1 MDGPFKLGTH
11 ILGVEDVEQDH
22 LVAVEAQRLDGADD
36 ALGRL
41 PEVGDDQHHAAA
53 LQELLEVAHGLGEI
67 GAGARFGLFQ
77 TGQQTMQLALPRR
90 GADIVADLVVEGN
103 QPGGIALAVDGQI
116 EERRGE
122 VAGVI
127 HFVDAMGAELHRVAG
142 VEQDRQQ
149 AVGFAA
155 KALQIH
161 PLGSGVDVPIDV
173 AEIVAGSV
181 GAIFGELLAET
192 EVGRAVQAG
201 DEAIDH
207 GLGDQ
212 IEAGD
217 AGEDGGIEEAL

>member
-1 MDGPFKLGTH
+1 M
-11 ILGVEDVEQDH
+11 EQDH
-22 LVAVEAQRLDGADD
+22 FVAVEAQRLDGADN
-36 ALGRL
+36 AFGRL

-67 GAGARFGLFQ
+67 GAGACFGLFQ
-77 TGQQTMQLALPRR
+77 TGQQTMQLALAGG

-116 EERRGE
+116 EERRGK

-127 HFVDAMGAELHRVAG
+127 HFVDAVRAELHRVAG
-142 VEQDRQQ
+142 VEQDGQR

-155 KALQIH
+155 IALEIQA
-161 PLGSGVDVPIDV
+161 LGSGVDVPIDV
-173 AEIVAGSV
+173 AQIVAGSV

-192 EVGRAVQAG
+192 EVGRTVQAG

-212 IEAGD
+212 FQAGD